1 MKGGGTADKE
11 VTKGSKELSFSNGDC
26 TPPLSDA
33 HECSPPL
40 TGNRRYPRTG
50 EKEKMSYSK
59 KKVEEFF
66 EDDLS
71 WPLSFSEIRVRG
83 VAGVEGNLRRKPSPR
98 NIFQAGLTF
107 HTKKRR
113 SENGSGSPKDGVAQ
127 KKKTAAAEGAHLN
140 GRPAIDLTEEDSKES
155 SGSSSSM
162 TSGMTEF
169 PNGSA
174 DVKELEAY
182 ESADTA
188 EYQDGKGSAIGELVW
203 GKIKG
208 FSWWPAL
215 VVSWKD
221 TGRRPA
227 SLGTRWL
234 QWFGDGKISEVSADK
249 LVALKDFS
257 QYFNPATFTKLIS
270 YRQAIHHALE
280 VASIR
285 AGKVFSRNSGES
297 LEDQLK
303 PMLDWAFGG
312 FKPSGY
318 SGLKPSRKTEN
329 GPLRPSILE
338 VPIPEPCPP
347 PKRQKATVQNHKERS
362 DADQT
367 RELLVNEVLNK
378 SRNLTDFCLACGST
392 NPATFHP
399 LFEGSLCQTCKE
411 RFLEY
416 CFMYDEDGYQSY
428 CSVCCEGI
436 ELLLCSN
443 ASCHRCFC
451 VECLES
457 IVGPGTSEHA
467 KEQEPWNC
475 YMCVSQRCHGALHR
489 HRDWNVKLQEFFTSD
504 RRQEYEALQSYPVV
518 PVEKRQP
525 IRVLSLFDGIAT
537 GYLVLKDLGFK
548 VDTYVASEVCGDSVA
563 VATTRHEGNVKH
575 VHDVR
580 KISRKNVE
588 EWGPF
593 DLVIGGSPC
602 NELSRANPTR
612 KGLYEGTGRLFFE
625 YYRLLNYARPK
636 DGEDRPFFWMFENV
650 VNMKAEDKRDISHFL
665 ECNPI
670 MIDAVRVSAAH
681 RARYYWG
688 NLPGM
693 DKPLLPAQTDTVRLQ
708 DCLEYGRLAKWTKML
723 TITTKANSTRHGKNQ
738 LLPVLVNG
746 REDDLWCSELER
758 ILGFPAH
765 YTDVSNM
772 GRTGRQKLLG
782 KSWSVPVIRH
792 LFAPLKDYF
801 ACE

>member
-1 MKGGGTADKE
+1 MSWVKSAFCFRVCDSIPRKDLPGKSEISTTFQRQPHRTPTIWSTPKATEEVDMKGGGTADEE
-11 VTKGSKELSFSNGDC
+11 VIEGSKELTISNGGC
-26 TPPLSDA
+26 TPPLSDVQ
-33 HECSPPL
+33 ECSPL
-40 TGNRRYPRTG
+40 TGKRRYARAG
-50 EKEKMSYSK
+50 GKVKMSYSK

-71 WPLSFSEIRVRG
+71 WPLSFSEIRIRG
-83 VAGVEGNLRRKPSPR
+83 AAGVEGNLRRKPSPR

-113 SENGSGSPKDGVAQ
+113 SENGSGSPKESVAQ
-127 KKKTAAAEGAHLN
+127 KKLATAEGAHLN

-162 TSGMTEF
+162 TSGMTDL

-227 SLGTRWL
+227 SLGMRWL

-257 QYFNPATFTKLIS
+257 QYFNPSTFTKLIS

-285 AGKVFSRNSGES
+285 AGKVFSRNTGEA

-312 FKPSGY
+312 FQPSGS
-318 SGLKPSRKTEN
+318 SGLKPPRKTEN
-329 GPLRPSILE
+329 GPLRPSMLE
-338 VPIPEPCPP
+338 MPVPEPCPL

-362 DADQT
+362 EADQT
-367 RELLVNEVLNK
+367 RELLVNEVLNNNR
-378 SRNLTDFCLACGST
+378 SLTDFCLACGST

-411 RFLEY
+411 RFLEC

-475 YMCVSQRCHGALHR
+475 YMCVSQRCHGALRR
-489 HRDWNVKLQEFFTSD
+489 HKDWNVKLQEFFTSD
-504 RRQEYEALQSYPVV
+504 RRQDYEPLQMYPVV
-518 PVEKRQP
+518 PVEKRRP

-548 VDTYVASEVCGDSVA
+548 VDTYIASEVCGDSIA
-563 VATTRHEGNVKH
+563 VGTTRHQENVKH

-580 KISRKNVE
+580 KITRKNVE

-602 NELSRANPTR
+602 NELSKANPTR

-625 YYRLLNYARPK
+625 YYRLLNNARPK

-670 MIDAVRVSAAH
+670 MIDAAKVSAAH
-681 RARYYWG
+681 RARYFWG

-693 DKPLLPAQTDTVRLQ
+693 DK
-708 DCLEYGRLAKWTKML
+708 
-723 TITTKANSTRHGKNQ
+723 IF
-738 LLPVLVNG
+738 
-746 REDDLWCSELER
+746 
-758 ILGFPAH
+758 GFPAH

>member
-127 KKKTAAAEGAHLN
+127 K
-140 GRPAIDLTEEDSKES
+140 
-155 SGSSSSM
+155 
-162 TSGMTEF
+162 
-169 PNGSA
+169 
-174 DVKELEAY
+174 
-182 ESADTA
+182 
-188 EYQDGKGSAIGELVW
+188 DGKGSAIGELVW

-693 DKPLLPAQTDTVRLQ
+693 DK
-708 DCLEYGRLAKWTKML
+708 
-723 TITTKANSTRHGKNQ
+723 
-738 LLPVLVNG
+738 
-746 REDDLWCSELER
+746 

>member
-1 MKGGGTADKE
+1 MSWVKSAFCFRVCDSIPRKDLPGKSEISTTFQRQPHRTPTIWSTPKATEEVDMKGGGTADEE
-11 VTKGSKELSFSNGDC
+11 VIEGSKELTISNGGC
-26 TPPLSDA
+26 TPPLSDVQ
-33 HECSPPL
+33 ECSPL
-40 TGNRRYPRTG
+40 TGKRRYARAG
-50 EKEKMSYSK
+50 GKVKMSYSK

-71 WPLSFSEIRVRG
+71 WPLSFSEIRIRG
-83 VAGVEGNLRRKPSPR
+83 AAGVEGNLRRKPSPR

-113 SENGSGSPKDGVAQ
+113 SENGSGSPKESVAQ
-127 KKKTAAAEGAHLN
+127 K
-140 GRPAIDLTEEDSKES
+140 
-155 SGSSSSM
+155 
-162 TSGMTEF
+162 
-169 PNGSA
+169 
-174 DVKELEAY
+174 
-182 ESADTA
+182 
-188 EYQDGKGSAIGELVW
+188 DGKGSAIGELVW

-227 SLGTRWL
+227 SLGMRWL

-257 QYFNPATFTKLIS
+257 QYFNPSTFTKLIS

-285 AGKVFSRNSGES
+285 AGKVFSRNTGEA

-312 FKPSGY
+312 FQPSGS
-318 SGLKPSRKTEN
+318 SGLKPPRKTEN
-329 GPLRPSILE
+329 GPLRPSMLE
-338 VPIPEPCPP
+338 MPVPEPCPL

-362 DADQT
+362 EADQT
-367 RELLVNEVLNK
+367 RELLVNEVLNNNR
-378 SRNLTDFCLACGST
+378 SLTDFCLACGST

-411 RFLEY
+411 RFLEC

-475 YMCVSQRCHGALHR
+475 YMCVSQRCHGALRR
-489 HRDWNVKLQEFFTSD
+489 HKDWNVKLQEFFTSD
-504 RRQEYEALQSYPVV
+504 RRQDYEPLQMYPVV
-518 PVEKRQP
+518 PVEKRRP

-548 VDTYVASEVCGDSVA
+548 VDTYIASEVCGDSIA
-563 VATTRHEGNVKH
+563 VGTTRHQENVKH

-580 KISRKNVE
+580 KITRKNVE

-602 NELSRANPTR
+602 NELSKANPTR

-625 YYRLLNYARPK
+625 YYRLLNNARPK

-670 MIDAVRVSAAH
+670 MIDAAKVSAAH
-681 RARYYWG
+681 RARYFWG

-693 DKPLLPAQTDTVRLQ
+693 DK
-708 DCLEYGRLAKWTKML
+708 
-723 TITTKANSTRHGKNQ
+723 IF
-738 LLPVLVNG
+738 
-746 REDDLWCSELER
+746 
-758 ILGFPAH
+758 GFPAH